1 MGGGIGSL
9 LGSLFGGGGQQV
21 PQTTAGAPPAPAAAP
36 AAGTP
41 GAPDPMAGGL
51 GGFQMPQMGQLPPMP
66 QPGILDSPALQGLL
80 GAYFGAIGSPRSMG
94 LGGAISRGGLGGL
107 AAYQQAKQEQY
118 KPYLM
123 GLQMADAQAR
133 LAGTQLGMQ
142 KTQLEL
148 HNMAGE
154 QESNRQTA
162 ASVRMMAQQT
172 QDPQLQQELLTRA
185 QAIESSPHWYDPSH
199 LFDDLDKKDR
209 EQLQTQLTQ
218 MHIADEQF
226 KQTHLQPLEEQRLQA
241 GIVGEQAGITEKGLS
256 IEQKRQELG
265 LAPATGKAAL
275 TQTKETEQLRTEIGK
290 EFDAQPF
297 SAISRY
303 AGALGLSQGDA
314 REQYINQQLANR
326 GIQQPTSGRQIAPG
340 VFSGAAPAGVQPTAK
355 RMQGQGG
362 QVFRQYSDGQWYPEA
377 AG

>member
-107 AAYQQAKQEQY
+107 AAYQQAKEGQY

-148 HNMAGE
+148 HQMAGE
-154 QESNRQTA
+154 QESNKQTA
-162 ASVRMMAQQT
+162 AAIMQMAQHT
-172 QDPQLQQELLTRA
+172 QDPDLRAELMTRA
-185 QAIESSPHWYDPSH
+185 QATASAPKWVDPGH
-199 LFDDLDKKDR
+199 LFDDLSKRDKDQIDTQLAQANLTQKQWEQQYLDPAKLAR
-209 EQLQTQLTQ
+209 EQVG
-218 MHIADEQF
+218 IA
-226 KQTHLQPLEEQRLQA
+226 
-241 GIVGEQAGITEKGLS
+241 GEQVGMEEKGLQM
-256 IEQKRQELG
+256 EKTRQELAE
-265 LAPATGKAAL
+265 APVKAGA
-275 TQTKETEQLRTEIGK
+275 EQIRTEAEVDK
-290 EFDAQPF
+290 QLQAEHPLYRFMPQETQARMRTERLAQ
-297 SAISRY
+297 
-303 AGALGLSQGDA
+303 AGVLQP
-314 REQYINQQLANR
+314 R
-326 GIQQPTSGRQIAPG
+326 QQPQARATSVHQLPPGARQ
-340 VFSGAAPAGVQPTAK
+340 AAAAAARAAGLTL
-355 RMQGQGG
+355 G
-362 QVFRQYSDGQWYPEA
+362 SDGVYRDASGTPHEFGPPE
-377 AG
+377 GS

>member
-107 AAYQQAKQEQY
+107 AAYQQAKEGQY

-142 KTQLEL
+142 KTQLEM
-148 HNMAGE
+148 HQMAGE

-162 ASVRMMAQQT
+162 SALYQMAQHT
-172 QDPQLQQELLTRA
+172 QDPDLQQELMVRA
-185 QAIESSPHWYDPSH
+185 NAVAASPKWYDPSH
-199 LFDDLDKKDR
+199 LFDDLSKRDK
-209 EQLQTQLTQ
+209 EQLDTQLASLNITQ
-218 MHIADEQF
+218 MQ
-226 KQTHLQPLEEQRLQA
+226 
-241 GIVGEQAGITEKGLS
+241 
-256 IEQKRQELG
+256 QELTI
-265 LAPATGKAAL
+265 LEPL
-275 TQTKETEQLRTEIGK
+275 KE
-290 EFDAQPF
+290 
-297 SAISRY
+297 
-303 AGALGLSQGDA
+303 
-314 REQYINQQLANR
+314 
-326 GIQQPTSGRQIAPG
+326 
-340 VFSGAAPAGVQPTAK
+340 
-355 RMQGQGG
+355 
-362 QVFRQYSDGQWYPEA
+362 
-377 AG
+377 